1 MNLRNKRVIGMC
13 MALFGLAACGAPGDQ
28 MQANNQTAPL
38 EAEQPSV
45 QLIENSEV
53 TVQVDMRADGV
64 WRVDYVFATP
74 QTSLGFSRSI
84 GDYRRKSWQALG
96 ETPSISRENRS
107 DLIVFD
113 APSTHASFTVEPWSE
128 RLPRDYTP
136 FLKFSDGQ
144 GAIFLDQF
152 LLEAVTDTE
161 PTNTQT
167 DEDTVRESLTTGIRL
182 MSAHPILL
190 DGSVQDGTI
199 ERLIAEDEQV
209 YAYVGALALEEGKSY
224 VGVLDPGLPEHIL
237 NTFDDDLAQVFAA
250 YEDRWGFSL
259 PEKATVYFAYGGAE
273 RQGWSSSGS
282 VAGQSTM
289 VLRVH
294 GKALLEP
301 DEDARR
307 RLIWFFAHEAAHM
320 FQQVSGVRVGS
331 NQQAWWHEG
340 SADAMAHDVLREL
353 GIASDA
359 FLRKTYRQR
368 IDTCGVAIEERT
380 LIGHRGKIPY
390 ICGDLVAIA
399 ADTALPD
406 HSLYDIWN
414 SYQGRAPEE
423 LDDDEI
429 DALFLETLSALGASQ
444 KAVEAIGA
452 LIQDKQENGRI
463 AILSTFETVGIAY
476 ELDRYGSVI
485 SITLP

>member
-1 MNLRNKRVIGMC
+1 MC

-38 EAEQPSV
+38 DAEQSIV

-64 WRVDYVFATP
+64 WRVDYVFAQP

-84 GDYRRKSWQALG
+84 GDYRRATWQAMAG
-96 ETPSISRENRS
+96 TPSIRREHQT

-113 APSTHASFTVEPWSE
+113 APAKRASFIVEPWSE

-136 FLKFSDGQ
+136 FVKFSDGQ

-152 LLEAVTDTE
+152 RVDAVTDVDSLNSQTE
-161 PTNTQT
+161 VDDARQT
-167 DEDTVRESLTTGIRL
+167 LSLGVIL
-182 MSAHPILL
+182 KSPHSILL
-190 DGSVQDGTI
+190 DGIAQEGSI
-199 ERLIAEDEQV
+199 ERLLEDGEQV
-209 YAYVGALALEEGKSY
+209 YAYAGTQALEEGKSY

-237 NTFDDDLAQVFAA
+237 SSFDDDLAQVFAA

-289 VLRVH
+289 VLWVH

-301 DEDARR
+301 DEDTRR
-307 RLIWFFAHEAAHM
+307 KLIWFFAHEAAHM
-320 FQQVSGVRVGS
+320 FQGAKGKEFGS
-331 NQQAWWHEG
+331 NLQAWWHEG

-353 GIASDA
+353 GIASDT
-359 FLRKTYRQR
+359 FLQNTYRQR
-368 IDTCGVAIEERT
+368 IDTCGVAIEERS
-380 LIGHRGKIPY
+380 LIGHYGKTPD

-399 ADTALPD
+399 ANAALPD
-406 HSLYDIWN
+406 HNLYDIWN
-414 SYQGRAPEE
+414 EYLGRAPEE

-429 DALFLETLSALGASQ
+429 DTLFLETLSDLGASPN
-444 KAVEAIGA
+444 AVEAIGA
-452 LIQDKQENGRI
+452 LIQDKQDNGRN